1 MQLSLF
7 LLFIFRQSHLAQDD
21 HEFYVK
27 LGGLWTS
34 YPPFSSLFSAEEKTL
49 DSCMLGKP
57 LATEPTK
64 PQLCNLNIF
73 FESFFIFLTPT

>member
-7 LLFIFRQSHLAQDD
+7 LFLIFRQSHLAQDD
-21 HEFYVK
+21 HKFYVK

-34 YPPFSSLFSAEEKTL
+34 YPPLSSLFSAKEETL
-49 DSCMLGKP
+49 ALCMLGKP
-57 LATEPTK
+57 LPTEPTK